1 MLKIVLKTEDSPAS
15 SGRDKSLVDKN
26 SANPP
31 GRQGQVDLE
40 MDFASLSEGEG
51 ATVWLRS
58 VSLGT
63 HQCGLCLPSPLRA
76 WSLLSRKLCLHSCH
90 K

>member
-40 MDFASLSEGEG
+40 MDFASLHEG
-51 ATVWLRS
+51 
-58 VSLGT
+58 
-63 HQCGLCLPSPLRA
+63 
-76 WSLLSRKLCLHSCH
+76 
-90 K
+90 